1 MITRFL
7 LCLRIMFGR
16 RVLVL
21 EAYYDSK
28 HQRDRI
34 TMMGTLDNKVDQ
46 VRVLEQMVESLEQDL
61 NLQEQENLRRLRSNP
76 HPHAYPHRVRQ

>member
-7 LCLRIMFGR
+7 LCLRIMFGA

-21 EAYYDSK
+21 EAYYDHK
-28 HQRDRI
+28 HERDRI
-34 TMMGTLDNKVDQ
+34 TLMGTMDSKVAQ
-46 VRVLEQMVESLEQDL
+46 IRILEQMVESLEQDL

-76 HPHAYPHRVRQ
+76 HPHAYPPGVR